1 MCRKKFVAVL
11 LLPVFALLAACGNS
25 AAYDDYLFEA
35 ELIYEIGDIMQED
48 EPGDDTPGYK
58 PDVTH
63 TFGQNEP
70 SSLPQEDVLP
80 EPEARELCDCGLFDA
95 QYVEELHT
103 LLSSPPLNIRDVDP
117 LGLGTHF
124 TYQFETVH
132 TATYLQWESD
142 WPSNIAIWPDEILY
156 DFSFVSVHH
165 NAICCAY
172 VGETLLTVDKLYPSD
187 VVLLTVAFSHYLF
200 PRGGIIFTDAMGMR
214 HHMFI
219 SESMIGGCA
228 PGFFLSYTNN
238 LIDLRTDWLDLEIIS
253 IPPAFTYDI
262 GGVHNDVI
270 ITTSCPFVPSEDVWG
285 AVQMMWA
292 GYLKV
297 ESIES
302 KVEGSLMAKDFLF
315 NDGHIG
321 YMLDF
326 AYDIWWVRE
335 DWMAVSFRH
344 GGYRGFFEIH
354 EDLIIEIARTL
365 TSRYPS
371 SN

>member
-1 MCRKKFVAVL
+1 MHRKKFVAL
-11 LLPVFALLAACGNS
+11 LLLLVFASLVACGNFV
-25 AAYDDYLFEA
+25 AYDDYPSG
-35 ELIYEIGDIMQED
+35 ELICEIGDIVQED
-48 EPGDDTPGYK
+48 EPSDAAPEYK
-58 PDVTH
+58 PDVIH

-70 SSLPQEDVLP
+70 PSLPQEDEPPKP
-80 EPEARELCDCGLFDA
+80 EPRELCECGLFDA
-95 QYVEELHT
+95 QYVEELHA

-142 WPSNIAIWPDEILY
+142 WPSNIAIWSDEPLY

-172 VGETLLTVDKLYPSD
+172 VGEVLLTVDKLYPTD
-187 VVLLTVAFSHYLF
+187 VVLLTVAFAHYLF
-200 PRGGIIFTDAMGMR
+200 PRGGVIFTDAMGVR

-228 PGFFLSYTNN
+228 PGFFLSPTNN
-238 LIDLRTDWLDLEIIS
+238 LIDLRADWLDLEIIS
-253 IPPAFTYDI
+253 IPPTFTYDKS
-262 GGVHNDVI
+262 GTHNDIVI
-270 ITTSCPFVPSEDVWG
+270 ITGCPFVPNEDVWG
-285 AVQMMWA
+285 GTQMWA

-302 KVEGSLMAKDFLF
+302 MVESSLMAKDFIF
-315 NDGHIG
+315 DDGHIG

-326 AYDIWWVRE
+326 AYDIWWVRN
-335 DWMAVSFRH
+335 DWMAMSFRY
-344 GGYRGFFEIH
+344 GGYRDFFEIH
-354 EDLIIEIARTL
+354 EGLILTIARTL
-365 TSRYPS
+365 TSRYPG